1 MIQVLPET
9 PVKNTK
15 TKTDFIYTVPDDL
28 IADDL
33 KLNIHRIIQEQ
44 LNNIVKYADAKNVHI
59 CIEEKNKNVYIVI
72 EDDGKGFDVK

>member
-15 TKTDFIYTVPDDL
+15 TKTDFIYIVPNDL

-33 KLNIHRIIQEQ
+33 KLNIYRIIQEQ

-59 CIEEKNKNVYIVI
+59 CIEEKTKTSILLLKMM
-72 EDDGKGFDVK
+72 EKDLM